1 MFDIKENLKKLPDK
15 PGVYMH
21 KDKLGQIIYVGKAIS
36 LRNRV
41 RQYFQSSA
49 NSNLKVK
56 AMVSHI
62 AEFEYITCQTE
73 MEALILEC
81 NLIKK
86 YMPKYN
92 VLLRDDKTYPYIMV
106 TVTEDFPRI
115 IKTRTIKKDGN
126 RYFGPYSDVGAVNQI
141 VDLLSKIY
149 ALKKCSL
156 KEFPYNHR
164 PCLNYHINQ
173 CKGICT
179 GKVSRQEYMDSIEK
193 IIHFLSGKDKPI
205 LNYLEEKMSEAS
217 ENLEF
222 EEAAKYRDDILA
234 VKAISVTQRVT
245 MTNDKDLD
253 IVLPVKDS
261 QNSFVV
267 LFSVRQGK
275 LSGRETFQIQT
286 TESDNR
292 QEMVYEFIKQYYS
305 QWAMV
310 PPEILIEKELPE
322 KEILEDFLSSE
333 GRKVK
338 ILVPQKG
345 DKKALL
351 SLAQSDTLEM
361 LKTLSEKAK
370 NNNEKKLTIIQ
381 LIKNVIIHA
390 GFEPRILDEDSQ
402 GYRVESYDISNT
414 NGVDTVGAMVVF
426 EGIKPIRK
434 GYRRFKIKTVEGQN
448 DYGSLQEVLLRRF
461 KRAKSGD
468 DSFNILPDIILIDG
482 GIGQVTAA
490 YKVLDSLGIDL
501 PVVGMA
507 KDDSHRTRAL
517 VFEDGSEVL
526 LKDKPILFKYAG
538 TVQEEVHGFAI
549 EYHRTL
555 INKNTINSILENI
568 EGVGPTR
575 RNALLNHFKTI
586 EAIKKATVAEL
597 CNVPTITESI
607 AINIKEYFS

>member
-49 NSNLKVK
+49 NSNPKVK

-106 TVTEDFPRI
+106 TVTEEFPRI

-205 LNYLEEKMSEAS
+205 LNYLEEK
-217 ENLEF
+217 
-222 EEAAKYRDDILA
+222 
-234 VKAISVTQRVT
+234 
-245 MTNDKDLD
+245 
-253 IVLPVKDS
+253 
-261 QNSFVV
+261 
-267 LFSVRQGK
+267 
-275 LSGRETFQIQT
+275 
-286 TESDNR
+286 
-292 QEMVYEFIKQYYS
+292 
-305 QWAMV
+305 
-310 PPEILIEKELPE
+310 
-322 KEILEDFLSSE
+322 
-333 GRKVK
+333 
-338 ILVPQKG
+338 
-345 DKKALL
+345 
-351 SLAQSDTLEM
+351 
-361 LKTLSEKAK
+361 
-370 NNNEKKLTIIQ
+370 II
-381 LIKNVIIHA
+381 
-390 GFEPRILDEDSQ
+390 
-402 GYRVESYDISNT
+402 
-414 NGVDTVGAMVVF
+414 
-426 EGIKPIRK
+426 
-434 GYRRFKIKTVEGQN
+434 
-448 DYGSLQEVLLRRF
+448 
-461 KRAKSGD
+461 
-468 DSFNILPDIILIDG
+468 
-482 GIGQVTAA
+482 
-490 YKVLDSLGIDL
+490 
-501 PVVGMA
+501 
-507 KDDSHRTRAL
+507 
-517 VFEDGSEVL
+517 
-526 LKDKPILFKYAG
+526 
-538 TVQEEVHGFAI
+538 
-549 EYHRTL
+549 
-555 INKNTINSILENI
+555 
-568 EGVGPTR
+568 
-575 RNALLNHFKTI
+575 
-586 EAIKKATVAEL
+586 
-597 CNVPTITESI
+597 
-607 AINIKEYFS
+607 

>member
-49 NSNLKVK
+49 NSNPKVK

-106 TVTEDFPRI
+106 TVTEEFPRI

-222 EEAAKYRDDILA
+222 EEAAKYRDYILA

-507 KDDSHRTRAL
+507 NL
-517 VFEDGSEVL
+517 
-526 LKDKPILFKYAG
+526 
-538 TVQEEVHGFAI
+538 
-549 EYHRTL
+549 
-555 INKNTINSILENI
+555 
-568 EGVGPTR
+568 
-575 RNALLNHFKTI
+575 
-586 EAIKKATVAEL
+586 
-597 CNVPTITESI
+597 
-607 AINIKEYFS
+607 